1 MRPEG
6 KKIIGV
12 LGACGERDRGKR
24 PIMGKIVASQA
35 DVIILTN
42 EDPYYEDPEQII
54 DDIERGVTKK
64 LDKTYFRIFDRR
76 EAIHRALSLA
86 EIGDIVLVTG
96 KGAEV
101 TMALGAER
109 IPWSERQVIEEEL
122 AKLQ

>member
-1 MRPEG
+1 M
-6 KKIIGV
+6 
-12 LGACGERDRGKR
+12 GE
-24 PIMGKIVASQA
+24 IASTHA
-35 DVIILTN
+35 DIIILTN
-42 EDPYYEDPEQII
+42 EDPFFEDPEQII